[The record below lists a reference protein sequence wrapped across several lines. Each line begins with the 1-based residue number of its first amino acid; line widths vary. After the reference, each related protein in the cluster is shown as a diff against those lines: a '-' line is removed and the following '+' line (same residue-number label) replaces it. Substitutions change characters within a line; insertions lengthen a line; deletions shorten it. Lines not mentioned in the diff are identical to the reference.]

1 MEVFWGKYIQD
12 VIFVL
17 LNNCDKCT
25 HCYLCGADNHPPK
38 NVHQNQTRETVE
50 INELIE
56 KLFYNCKI
64 LLDAICISC
73 FKYKFVYFFGK
84 KYKQT
89 SAHHQQ

>member
-1 MEVFWGKYIQD
+1 MINVHIATYVVQTITLQKD
-12 VIFVL
+12 
-17 LNNCDKCT
+17 
-25 HCYLCGADNHPPK
+25 
-38 NVHQNQTRETVE
+38 VHQNQTRETVE

-84 KYKQT
+84 KHKQS

>member
-1 MEVFWGKYIQD
+1 MINVHIATYVVQTITLQKD
-12 VIFVL
+12 
-17 LNNCDKCT
+17 
-25 HCYLCGADNHPPK
+25 
-38 NVHQNQTRETVE
+38 VHQNQTRETVE
-50 INELIE
+50 INELI

-84 KYKQT
+84 KHKQS